1 MSRAGRAAIEEL
13 LDRWVLLFP
22 AAAARLGDALPGPAG
37 THLVGFLYVDLQ
49 AGISLHVLGTATVA
63 AGGAVTLAGR
73 VADRSRLILR
83 HGVFQSL
90 TPQALTASQREAL
103 GLAEVPDWL
112 ESYRRPE
119 TAPIR
124 RLAWLDPLRCP
135 GYPDD
140 IRFRLARRGMQA
152 EVVWGTAWRLAGED
166 ADGFTLIECE
176 LLNEP
181 NQDWGVHAGDRVLV
195 RARPDTDGGV
205 LVGFVGPAPSRD

>member
-1 MSRAGRAAIEEL
+1 MSGTGQTTIEEL

-22 AAAARLGDALPGPAG
+22 AAAARLGDLLPDPPG
-37 THLVGFLYVDLQ
+37 THLVGFLYVDLH
-49 AGISLHVLGTATVA
+49 AGISLHVLGTGTV
-63 AGGAVTLAGR
+63 GADGTVIVTSR
-73 VADRSRLILR
+73 VGDRDRLILR
-83 HGVFQSL
+83 HVVFQNL
-90 TPQALTASQREAL
+90 EPQALTASQRGAL
-103 GLAEVPDWL
+103 GLPEIPDWL
-112 ESYRRPE
+112 EGYRRPE

-166 ADGFTLIECE
+166 AEGFTLIECE

-195 RARPDTDGGV
+195 RAKPDTDGGV
-205 LVGFVGPAPSRD
+205 LVGFAGPVPARS